1 MIKGGDSAIRKNY
14 FLNEIFFSSQSKS
27 APSFDELQKGQ
38 FCAGIYSGDN
48 SWTRAEIL
56 QVKESPVSTTDSFIL
71 REVE

>member
-1 MIKGGDSAIRKNY
+1 MKYYDIDKNL
-14 FLNEIFFSSQSKS
+14 FHSQSKG

-56 QVKESPVSTTDSFIL
+56 QVKDSPVRMISA
-71 REVE
+71 